1 MAWVTTFVYMKVQW
15 VFLGDLILTILVCKK
30 TWFFPMVT
38 TSKSCRIHLTF
49 LRSVLVPIEI
59 LIRYIVVVL
68 EPGFYQDGEF
78 GIRLE
83 NLVRVVPAHPQQKFK
98 DLQFLTFENL
108 TYVPIQQKMVI
119 PEMLTKEEVRSR

>member
-1 MAWVTTFVYMKVQW
+1 M
-15 VFLGDLILTILVCKK
+15 
-30 TWFFPMVT
+30 
-38 TSKSCRIHLTF
+38 
-49 LRSVLVPIEI
+49 LVPIEI